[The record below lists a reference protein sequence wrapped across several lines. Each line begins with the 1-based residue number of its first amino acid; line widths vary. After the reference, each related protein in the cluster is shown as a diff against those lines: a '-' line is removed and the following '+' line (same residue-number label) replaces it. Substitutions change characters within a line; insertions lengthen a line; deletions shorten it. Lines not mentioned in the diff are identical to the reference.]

1 MIDPSRYV
9 LRWIP
14 KRNPHWAVSF
24 LITAICLIAAIA
36 IRIVLIG
43 PRNSTVGSSILFPAL
58 IVIALYAGWRWSLG
72 VVTLITALLAWG
84 VGRMHPEP
92 GVQTWVALL
101 LFYGSGILCIMV
113 AGAVRELVITLDE
126 ERQARSKAEGH
137 TRESEE
143 RFGALADSAPSLM
156 WVTKPDRTRAFVNT
170 AYKDYLGA
178 DHQDALNFDWRERL
192 HPDDQERILEEQMAG
207 EAALEPFT
215 MEARYRRA
223 DGQWRWLRS
232 ISRPRRTPDGAFD
245 GFIGI
250 AFDVTDSKQAEADLK
265 GINELLADRVSA
277 AMTERD
283 QAQAALMQAQKLEAV
298 GQLTGGVA
306 HDFNNLLTVIIGAL
320 DIIQRHPDDIKR
332 RNRMTEAALAA
343 ARRGEQLNQQL
354 LAFARREALHP
365 TVIRL
370 DEQLGQAETLMRR
383 AVGESV
389 ELSFK
394 LRAIDGH
401 VRVDPGQLE
410 AAVLNLLINARD
422 AVSDGGRITLSTQA
436 LRLAAPR
443 GEIPP
448 GDYFVVSVEDDG
460 EGMDKDTLA
469 HVFEPFFT
477 TKPVGKGTGLGL
489 AQVYGFAKQSGG
501 VAEVESVAGKG
512 TTVRIL
518 LPSSA
523 DKPLQAIKPRA
534 VTGAPLALKILLVE
548 DDADVAELVEAMLK
562 ELGHKVVRASD
573 ARSALKITVTEPE
586 LELMLTDVIM
596 PGGKNGVELAREV
609 TEIRPGL
616 PVILSSGYTGE
627 SLAGAEAAPWPLLR
641 KPYTLE
647 ALNGVITDTI
657 QRDRRH

>member
-1 MIDPSRYV
+1 MIDPSRYA

-24 LITAICLIAAIA
+24 VITAACVLVAIA
-36 IRIVLIG
+36 IRILMIG
-43 PRNSTVGSSILFPAL
+43 PTNSTVGSSILFPAL
-58 IVIALYAGWRWSLG
+58 IIIALYAGWRWSLG

-84 VGRMHPEP
+84 VSRIHPA
-92 GVQTWVALL
+92 VHLQIWVSLFIYYASAL
-101 LFYGSGILCIMV
+101 LCIMV

-156 WVTKPDRTRAFVNT
+156 WVTRPDRTRAFVNT
-170 AYKDYLGA
+170 AYLDYLGA
-178 DHQDALNFDWRERL
+178 DYEEALHFDWRDRL
-192 HPDDQERILEEQMAG
+192 HPDDRERIRAEQIAG
-207 EAALEPFT
+207 EASLEPFT
-215 MEARYRRA
+215 LEARYKRA
-223 DGQWRWLRS
+223 DGEWRWLRS
-232 ISRPRRTPDGAFD
+232 ISRPRRTPDGDFD

-250 AFDVTDSKQAEADLK
+250 AFDVSDSKQAEADLK
-265 GINELLADRVSA
+265 GINELLADRISA
-277 AMTERD
+277 ALSERD

-320 DIIQRHPDDIKR
+320 DIIQRHPDDAKR

-365 TVIRL
+365 TVIQL
-370 DEQLGQAETLMRR
+370 DQQLGQAETLMRR

-389 ELSFK
+389 DLTFK
-394 LRAIDGH
+394 LSAVDGH
-401 VRVDPGQLE
+401 VKVDPGQLE

-422 AVSDGGRITLSTQA
+422 AVSDGGRITLSTEA

-448 GDYFVVSVEDDG
+448 GDYFVVGVEDDG
-460 EGMDKDTLA
+460 EGMDKDTLTR
-469 HVFEPFFT
+469 VFEPFFT

-501 VAEVESVAGKG
+501 VAEVESVAGTG
-512 TTVRIL
+512 TIVRIL
-518 LPSSA
+518 LPASV
-523 DKPLQAIKPRA
+523 DKPAKAAEPKAI
-534 VTGAPLALKILLVE
+534 TSAPLALKVLLVE
-548 DDADVAELVEAMLK
+548 DDADVGELVEAMLR

-573 ARSALKITVTEPE
+573 AHSALRLTVTEPE

-647 ALNGVITDTI
+647 ALNGVINETV
-657 QRDRRH
+657 QRTRPH

>member
-1 MIDPSRYV
+1 MIDPSRYA

-24 LITAICLIAAIA
+24 LITAACVLVAIA
-36 IRIVLIG
+36 IRVLLIG
-43 PRNSTVGSSILFPAL
+43 SQNSTVGSSILFPAL
-58 IVIALYAGWRWSLG
+58 IIIALYAGWRWSLG
-72 VVTLITALLAWG
+72 VATLITALLAWG
-84 VGRMHPEP
+84 VGRIHPAV
-92 GVQTWVALL
+92 GVQVWLSLL
-101 LFYGSGILCIMV
+101 LYYASGVLCIMV
-113 AGAVRELVITLDE
+113 AGAVRELMIILDE

-156 WVTKPDRTRAFVNT
+156 WVTRPDRTRSFVNT
-170 AYKDYLGA
+170 AYLDYLGA
-178 DHQDALNFDWRERL
+178 TYDEALTFDWRDRL
-192 HPDDQERILEEQMAG
+192 HPDDQDRVRMEQTVG
-207 EAALEPFT
+207 EASLEPFT
-215 MEARYRRA
+215 LEGRYRRA
-223 DGQWRWLRS
+223 DGEWRWLRS

-250 AFDVTDSKQAEADLK
+250 AFDVSDSKQAEADLK
-265 GINELLADRVSA
+265 GINELLADRISA
-277 AMTERD
+277 ALTERD

-320 DIIQRHPDDIKR
+320 DIIQRHPDDVKR
-332 RNRMTEAALAA
+332 RNRLTEAALAA

-365 TVIRL
+365 IIVNL
-370 DEQLGQAETLMRR
+370 DQQLGQAETLMRR

-389 ELSFK
+389 DLTFK
-394 LRAIDGH
+394 HAAVDGH
-401 VRVDPGQLE
+401 VKVDPGQLE

-422 AVSDGGRITLSTQA
+422 AVSDGGRITLATQA

-448 GDYFVVSVEDDG
+448 GDYFVISVEDDG
-460 EGMDKDTLA
+460 EGMDTDTLT

-501 VAEVESVAGKG
+501 VAEVESVAGHG

-518 LPSSA
+518 LPASV
-523 DKPLQAIKPRA
+523 DRPLQVAAPKAIA
-534 VTGAPLALKILLVE
+534 AAPLTLKVLLVE
-548 DDADVAELVEAMLK
+548 DDADVAELVEAMLT

-573 ARSALKITVTEPE
+573 ARSALRMTVTEPE

-647 ALNGVITDTI
+647 ALNGVITDTV
-657 QRDRRH
+657 RRPQKH